1 MIAVQK
7 LCQRIERILAKDRE
21 ETHVF
26 AATKTVQ
33 ILPSFY
39 QATAEVLVQDIHN
52 MCIDLRVDTEIIP
65 SVIERCVRAW
75 PFDESKIAD
84 DQPELRV
91 FVTTLAK
98 ADRIQS
104 GPSWPFD
111 VSFAEAMAMFQRY
124 REKKVT
130 SEKNTI
136 SGESSPSVVE
146 TSQEL
151 AFSTPTKEPARRF
164 QKDLKYMLPPTKV
177 LALDLNAKQLKQL
190 FEQWNWFKAA
200 LIASAEKEIESDRK
214 KSILAVDAS
223 VAHQSW
229 ISSWKKTPRDH
240 ETGNALPRSVSTLA
254 TSRISLLSEEGKIIA
269 DIQAGSLKD
278 DAILHGVRSL
288 LGTIGIRHWC
298 GILVLLS
305 IDGGRSG
312 HVVWNLERHL
322 EILGYSDRT
331 HYNTEKRKEAVDIL
345 AALTKIQLAVYAPNG
360 ELRMRRPILMPEGWI
375 DRKESDGSWS
385 LEGSMLMI
393 HPLLYEGVR
402 NPTTQE
408 IGTNWFPTSPQLAKI
423 DHVRFRYA
431 HVLGLTLAGRMRL
444 AMNEQRE
451 YVRLSGKNLLA
462 LAGVELDNDHPQRPW
477 MAIQRDL
484 KELQD
489 QKCLGEIHW
498 EGEPWTELGICL
510 VYPPQ
515 WTRDRIVHKV
525 APLEPFPKLIPS
537 TGTEFI
543 AWRKQKGWTQ
553 IEAAKWLK
561 VGERTIRRAE
571 YHTDARLPKRMLEA
585 LKNISNLL

>member
-1 MIAVQK
+1 MVAVET
-7 LCQRIERILAKDRE
+7 LCQRIERVIATDKK
-21 ETHVF
+21 ETRIF
-26 AATKTVQ
+26 AESKTVR
-33 ILPSFY
+33 IHPSFY
-39 QATAEVLVQDIHN
+39 RLAAEILVQDIDR
-52 MCIDLRVDTEIIP
+52 MCRELHVDADILQ
-65 SVIERCVRAW
+65 SVIERCVRSW
-75 PFDESKIAD
+75 PFDESKMPD
-84 DQPELRV
+84 DQPALRE
-91 FVTTLAK
+91 FVSVLAK
-98 ADRIQS
+98 AERAQL
-104 GPSWPFD
+104 GLSWPLD
-111 VSFAEAMAMFQRY
+111 VSFAEAMEMFQRY
-124 REKKVT
+124 REKKT
-130 SEKNTI
+130 LPTQPIPAI
-136 SGESSPSVVE
+136 SPLSLLGS
-146 TSQEL
+146 TAEL
-151 AFSTPTKEPARRF
+151 PFSTPKKTPTRRF
-164 QKDLKYMLPPTKV
+164 QKDLKYMAPPTKM
-177 LALDLNAKQLKQL
+177 LALDLNAKQVKQL
-190 FEQWNWFKAA
+190 FEQWNWLKAA

-254 TSRISLLSEEGKIIA
+254 TARISLLSEEGKIIA

-288 LGTIGIRHWC
+288 LGTVGIRHWC

-305 IDGGRSG
+305 IDGSRSG

-322 EILGYSDRT
+322 EILGYGDRT
-331 HYNTEKRKEAVDIL
+331 QYDVEKRKETIDIL

-408 IGTNWFPTSPQLAKI
+408 IGTNWFPTSPQLARM

-451 YVRLSGKNLLA
+451 SVRLSGKNLLA
-462 LAGVELDNDHPQRPW
+462 LAGVEVNAEHPHRAW

-489 QKCLGEIHW
+489 HKCLGEIHW
-498 EGEPWTELGICL
+498 EGEPWTELGICH
-510 VYPPQ
+510 VHPPQ

-525 APLEPFPKLIPS
+525 LPLEPFPKLFPS
-537 TGTEFI
+537 TGAELI
-543 AWRKQKGWTQ
+543 AWRRQKNWTQ
-553 IEAAKWLK
+553 IEAARWLR

-571 YHTDARLPKRMLEA
+571 SHMDDKLPKRLLEA
-585 LKNISNLL
+585 LKNISKTA